1 VWTVGTLART
11 AWRDSAVFGKPH
23 ATEYNSDDT
32 TATSNKDHVVG
43 CTDGTTTYF
52 EHETGLDQ
60 VKEGAT
66 TAIAANIQS
75 GDFDIGQQ
83 GLQGDGE
90 FMMKIRRVLP
100 DFLSQTGD
108 SVVTLNLKDF
118 PNDTAASSSLG
129 PFTVNSSTKKVDTRA
144 RARSIALKVSNSST
158 SQFWK
163 LGTFRLDIQP
173 DGRR

>member
-1 VWTVGTLART
+1 
-11 AWRDSAVFGKPH
+11 
-23 ATEYNSDDT
+23 
-32 TATSNKDHVVG
+32 
-43 CTDGTTTYF
+43 
-52 EHETGLDQ
+52 
-60 VKEGAT
+60 
-66 TAIAANIQS
+66 
-75 GDFDIGQQ
+75 
-83 GLQGDGE
+83 
-90 FMMKIRRVLP
+90 MKIRRVLP

-129 PFTVNSSTKKVDTRA
+129 PFTVNNSTQKLDTRA
-144 RARSIALKVSNSST
+144 RARSIELKVSNSST